1 MQYHR
6 NLSLFPELMMRLICL
21 LFALFWL
28 GNATALDFQAE
39 RKNIETDAKA
49 TVNKLSALPAAQQTA
64 EYWLLLS
71 YGYMQLLN
79 KEGAITAVNKAL
91 AGTLSAA
98 QKIEALHHKA
108 LVYGIMFRD
117 SKAALEQLKLA
128 EAALNLYHGDDKPQL
143 QTSLYESFAQG
154 YNQRGDITQA
164 LKYAEL
170 SVAIATEF
178 QLENAELKS
187 RITAGRLALQQNN
200 YPLAQQQLS
209 RALELAQQ
217 SGDKASIGSIHLR
230 LGMAYDKLGL
240 YPLAGDHLLQ
250 AEQFLQMPE
259 RRNQLTTVYLT
270 QIEHY
275 RQTGELDKATATVGK
290 AQQLLAELKD
300 PYLTAQ
306 LLSAEAQLS
315 LARRQPAEAEQQLL
329 KAAQLFQQL
338 GNRSMQ
344 YETSIALA
352 EVALLRQQLTKARAY
367 LPTDFKID
375 QQPLFL
381 QRKYWDV
388 LSRIHASS
396 GEWQQAYQAAVA
408 VSQVQ
413 FESQANQQQQQLG
426 QLSSDLQQKQTQQTD
441 LQHSHWQTSTW
452 ALLATLLA
460 SWFGVGGY
468 LLRRNRQAPAATTGQ
483 VWLKN
488 WAEFVRQLRKDQQR
502 DKSLCLFAVQIQQIS
517 EYKLKAGEQN
527 LRKAIRHL
535 LALVQGPQLMDSTV
549 HTDVL
554 WLSVSQPDDRWLQQL
569 QQALQAIQ
577 QQLPDQPAMRVWQG
591 KLDTLLGNDWQE
603 ADLNGLRELVW
614 YSWQQQAAAAGQI
627 LHFSLTATQPAPC
640 SWQAD
645 NLRQDINNALT
656 LGLLQLQFRHLQS

>member
-1 MQYHR
+1 
-6 NLSLFPELMMRLICL
+6 MRLICL
-21 LFALFWL
+21 IPALFWL
-28 GNATALDFQAE
+28 GHATALDFQAE
-39 RKNIETDAKA
+39 RKNIEADAKT
-49 TVNKLSALPAAQQTA
+49 TVNKLSALPADEQTA

-71 YGYMQLLN
+71 YGYMKLLN
-79 KEGAITAVNKAL
+79 KEGAIAAVNKAL
-91 AGTLSAA
+91 AGSLSAA
-98 QKIEALHHKA
+98 QKVEALHHKA

-128 EAALNLYHGDDKPQL
+128 EASLDLYHGDDKPEL

-178 QLENAELKS
+178 KLENAELKS

-200 YPLAQQQLS
+200 FALAQQQLR
-209 RALELAQQ
+209 RALELAQR

-230 LGMAYDKLGL
+230 LGMAYDKLEL
-240 YPLAGDHLLQ
+240 YALAGDHLLQ

-259 RRNQLTTVYLT
+259 RRNQLTTVFLT

-275 RQTGELDKATATVGK
+275 RQTGELSKAAATVEK

-306 LLSAEAQLS
+306 LLSGEAQLS
-315 LARRQPAEAEQQLL
+315 LAQQQPAQAEQQLL

-344 YETSIALA
+344 HETSIALA
-352 EVALLRQQLTKARAY
+352 EVALMQQQLTKARAY
-367 LPTDFKID
+367 LPQDLQID
-375 QQPLFL
+375 QQPVFL
-381 QRKYWDV
+381 QRKYWDI
-388 LSRIHASS
+388 LSRIQAST

-408 VSQVQ
+408 ASKAQ
-413 FESQANQQQQQLG
+413 FEIQSNQQRQHLGQLSTDLQQQQQMH
-426 QLSSDLQQKQTQQTD
+426 SQQQSQ
-441 LQHSHWQTSTW
+441 WQSGTW
-452 ALLATLLA
+452 ALLAILLA
-460 SWFGVGGY
+460 SWLGFGGF
-468 LLRRNRQAPAATTGQ
+468 LLSRKRQTPAAPTGQ

-488 WAEFVRQLRKDQQR
+488 WAEFARQLRKDQQK
-502 DKSLCLFAVQIQQIS
+502 DLSVCLVAVQIQQIS
-517 EYKLKAGEQN
+517 EYKLKAGEQS
-527 LRKAIRHL
+527 LRKAIRRL
-535 LALVQGPQLMDSTV
+535 LEQLRGPQLLDSTV

-554 WLSVSQPDDRWLQQL
+554 WLSVRQPDDAWLQQL
-569 QQALQAIQ
+569 RLALQGIQ
-577 QQLPDQPAMRVWQG
+577 QQLPEQPAMRIWQG

-614 YSWQQQAAAAGQI
+614 YSWQQQVASPGQL

-656 LGLLQLQFRHLQS
+656 LGLLQLQFQPLQP

>member
-1 MQYHR
+1 
-6 NLSLFPELMMRLICL
+6 MRLICL
-21 LFALFWL
+21 IPALFWL
-28 GNATALDFQAE
+28 SHATALDFQAE
-39 RKNIETDAKA
+39 RKNIEADAKT
-49 TVNKLSALPAAQQTA
+49 TVNKLSVLPAAEQTA

-71 YGYMQLLN
+71 YGYMKLLN
-79 KEGAITAVNKAL
+79 KEGAIAAVNKAL

-98 QKIEALHHKA
+98 QRVEALHHKA

-128 EAALNLYHGDDKPQL
+128 EAALDSYHGDDKPEL

-178 QLENAELKS
+178 LLENAELKS

-200 YPLAQQQLS
+200 FTLAQQQLS
-209 RALELAQQ
+209 RALELAQR

-230 LGMAYDKLGL
+230 LGMAYDKLEL
-240 YPLAGDHLLQ
+240 YALAGDHLLQ

-259 RRNQLTTVYLT
+259 RRNQLTTVFLT

-275 RQTGELDKATATVGK
+275 RQTGELSKAAATVEK
-290 AQQLLAELKD
+290 AQKLLAELKD

-315 LARRQPAEAEQQLL
+315 LAQQQPAQAEQQFL

-344 YETSIALA
+344 HETSVALT
-352 EVALLRQQLTKARAY
+352 EVALQQQQLAKARAY
-367 LPTDFKID
+367 LPQDLQID
-375 QQPLFL
+375 QQPVFL

-408 VSQVQ
+408 ASKAQ
-413 FESQANQQQQQLG
+413 FEIQANQQRQQLQQLSADLQQQQQLQHTG
-426 QLSSDLQQKQTQQTD
+426 
-441 LQHSHWQTSTW
+441 LQHNQWQTSTW
-452 ALLATLLA
+452 ALLVTLLA
-460 SWFGVGGY
+460 SWLGIGGV
-468 LLRRNRQAPAATTGQ
+468 LLRRQRQQLAAPTGQ
-483 VWLKN
+483 VWLRD
-488 WAEFVRQLRKDQQR
+488 WAEFTRQLRKDQQK
-502 DKSLCLFAVQIQQIS
+502 DASVCLFAVQIQQIS
-517 EYKLKAGEQN
+517 EYKLKAGEQR
-527 LRKAIRHL
+527 LRKAIRRL
-535 LALVQGPQLMDSTV
+535 LEQLRGPQLLDSTV

-554 WLSVSQPDDRWLQQL
+554 WLSVRQPDEQWLQQL
-569 QQALQAIQ
+569 QQALLGIQ
-577 QQLPDQPAMRVWQG
+577 QQLPEQPAMRIWQG
-591 KLDTLLGNDWQE
+591 QLGTLLGNDWQE

-614 YSWQQQAAAAGQI
+614 YSWQQQVAAPAQM
-627 LHFSLTATQPAPC
+627 LYFQLTATQPAPC

-656 LGLLQLQFRHLQS
+656 LGLLQLQYQPLTPQARGASTQ

>member
-1 MQYHR
+1 
-6 NLSLFPELMMRLICL
+6 MRLICL
-21 LFALFWL
+21 IPALFWL
-28 GNATALDFQAE
+28 GHATALDFQAE

-49 TVNKLSALPAAQQTA
+49 AVNKLSALPVAQQTA
-64 EYWLLLS
+64 ESWLLLS
-71 YGYMQLLN
+71 YGYMKLLN
-79 KEGAITAVNKAL
+79 KEGAISAVNNAL
-91 AGTLSAA
+91 AGTLTAA
-98 QKIEALHHKA
+98 QKVEALHHKA

-128 EAALNLYHGDDKPQL
+128 EAALDLYHGDDKPEL

-154 YNQRGDITQA
+154 YNQRGDMTQA

-178 QLENAELKS
+178 KLENAELKS

-200 YPLAQQQLS
+200 FTLAQQQLS
-209 RALELAQQ
+209 RALALAQR

-230 LGMAYDKLGL
+230 LGMAYDKLEL
-240 YPLAGDHLLQ
+240 YALAGDHLQQ

-259 RRNQLTTVYLT
+259 RRNQLTTVFLT

-275 RQTGELDKATATVGK
+275 RQTGELNKAAATVEK

-315 LARRQPAEAEQQLL
+315 LARQQPAQAEQQLL

-344 YETSIALA
+344 HETSIALA
-352 EVALLRQQLTKARAY
+352 EVALMQQQLAKARAY
-367 LPTDFKID
+367 LPQNLKIE
-375 QQPLFL
+375 QQPVFL
-381 QRKYWDV
+381 QRKYWDI
-388 LSRIHASS
+388 LSRIQASN
-396 GEWQQAYQAAVA
+396 GEWQPAYQAAVA
-408 VSQVQ
+408 ASKAQ
-413 FESQANQQQQQLG
+413 FEIQANQQRQHLG
-426 QLSSDLQQKQTQQTD
+426 QLSTDLQQQQ
-441 LQHSHWQTSTW
+441 QMHSQQQSQWQAGTW

-460 SWFGVGGY
+460 SWLGFGGFI
-468 LLRRNRQAPAATTGQ
+468 LRRKRQAPAAPIGQ

-488 WAEFVRQLRKDQQR
+488 WAEFARQLRKEQQK
-502 DKSLCLFAVQIQQIS
+502 DLSVCLFAVQIQQIS
-517 EYKLKAGEQN
+517 EYKLKAGEQT
-527 LRKAIRHL
+527 LRKAIRRVL
-535 LALVQGPQLMDSTV
+535 EQLRGPQLLDSTV

-554 WLSVSQPDDRWLQQL
+554 WLAVRQPDERWLQQL
-569 QQALQAIQ
+569 QQALQGIQ
-577 QQLPDQPAMRVWQG
+577 QQLPDQPAMRIWQG
-591 KLDTLLGNDWQE
+591 KLDALLGNDWQE

-614 YSWQQQAAAAGQI
+614 YSWQQQTAVPAQL
-627 LHFSLTATQPAPC
+627 LHFQLTTTQPAPC

-656 LGLLQLQFRHLQS
+656 LGLLQLQCRPLMAQAPDLSTQ

>member
-1 MQYHR
+1 
-6 NLSLFPELMMRLICL
+6 MRLICL
-21 LFALFWL
+21 IPALFWL
-28 GNATALDFQAE
+28 GHANALDFQAE
-39 RKNIETDAKA
+39 RKNIEADAKA
-49 TVNKLSALPAAQQTA
+49 TVNKLSTLPAAEQNA

-91 AGTLSAA
+91 TSTLSAA
-98 QKIEALHHKA
+98 RKIEALHHKA

-128 EAALNLYHGDDKPQL
+128 EAELDQYNGDDKPEL

-154 YNQRGDITQA
+154 YNQRGEITQA

-200 YPLAQQQLS
+200 YALAQQQLS
-209 RALELAQQ
+209 RALELAQR

-230 LGMAYDKLGL
+230 LGMAYDKLEL
-240 YPLAGDHLLQ
+240 YALAGDHLLQ

-259 RRNQLTTVYLT
+259 RRNQLTTVFLT
-270 QIEHY
+270 QIEHF
-275 RQTGELDKATATVGK
+275 RQTGELNKAATAVEK
-290 AQQLLAELKD
+290 AQRLLTELKD

-306 LLSAEAQLS
+306 LLSAEAQLF
-315 LARRQPAEAEQQLL
+315 LAQQQPAKAEQQLL

-344 YETSIALA
+344 HETSVALTEIALQQ
-352 EVALLRQQLTKARAY
+352 QQLAKARAY
-367 LPTDFKID
+367 LPQNLQIE
-375 QQPLFL
+375 QQPVFL
-381 QRKYWDV
+381 QRKYWDA

-408 VSQVQ
+408 ASKAQ
-413 FESQANQQQQQLG
+413 FEIQANQQRQHLG
-426 QLSSDLQQKQTQQTD
+426 QLSTDLQQQKQLQQTG
-441 LQHSHWQTSTW
+441 LQHSQWQTSTW
-452 ALLATLLA
+452 ALLAALLA
-460 SWFGVGGY
+460 SWLGIWGG
-468 LLRRNRQAPAATTGQ
+468 LLRRKRQHQDIPSSQ

-488 WAEFVRQLRKDQQR
+488 WAEFTRQLRKDQQK
-502 DKSLCLFAVQIQQIS
+502 DASVCLFALQIQQIS
-517 EYKLKAGEQN
+517 EYKLKAGEQG
-527 LRKAIRHL
+527 LRKAISRL
-535 LALVQGPQLMDSTV
+535 LEQLRGPQLLDSTV

-554 WLSVSQPDDRWLQQL
+554 WLSVRQPDERWLQQL
-569 QQALQAIQ
+569 QQALLGIQ
-577 QQLPDQPAMRVWQG
+577 QQLPEQPAIRLWQG
-591 KLDTLLGNDWQE
+591 ELETLLGHDWQE
-603 ADLNGLRELVW
+603 ADLYGLRELVW
-614 YSWQQQAAAAGQI
+614 YSWQQQVAAPAQI
-627 LHFSLTATQPAPC
+627 LHFQLTATQPAPC

-656 LGLLQLQFRHLQS
+656 LGLLRLLFQPLTPEAPGASTQ